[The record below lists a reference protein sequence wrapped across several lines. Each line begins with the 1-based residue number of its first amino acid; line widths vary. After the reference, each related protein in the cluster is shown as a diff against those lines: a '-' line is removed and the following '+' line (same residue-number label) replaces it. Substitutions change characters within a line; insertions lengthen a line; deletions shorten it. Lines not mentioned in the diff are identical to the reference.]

1 MVGYRR
7 AILLRHGQTTWN
19 REKRFQ
25 GQLDI
30 PLDETGHRQAAAA
43 ALLLHCLEAPDVI
56 VSSDLA
62 RAAGTADALG
72 RRAGVPVTLDTD
84 LREAHAGRWQGM
96 THAEILAADPILLHQ
111 WRTAV
116 DVRPGGDGETRTEVG
131 ARVAG
136 AVKRHLT
143 ALPADSV
150 AVFVTHG
157 GAARAAV
164 GHLLGFPAAQW
175 HSLGVMRN
183 CGWAALELDGEGGWR
198 LEVYNTGV
206 PPSGSTAL
214 DDPAGAVR
222 DAIV

>member
-1 MVGYRR
+1 MTTFRR

-25 GQLDI
+25 GQLDV
-30 PLDETGHRQAAAA
+30 PLDEIGMRQADEAARV
-43 ALLLHCLEAPDVI
+43 LHRIEQPQAI

-62 RAAGTADALG
+62 RAAGTADTLG
-72 RRAGVPVTLDTD
+72 RQAGLAVTLDAD

-96 THAEILAADPILLHQ
+96 THEEILATDPVLLQ
-111 WRTAV
+111 RWRTAV

-136 AVKRHLT
+136 AVERHLDT
-143 ALPADSV
+143 VPAGGV

-164 GHLLGFPAAQW
+164 GHLLGLPATHW
-175 HSLGVMRN
+175 HTLGVMRN
-183 CGWAALELDGEGGWR
+183 CGWACLERDEGGRWR

-206 PPSGSTAL
+206 VDAGLSS
-214 DDPAGAVR
+214 DDPGGAVR

>member
-1 MVGYRR
+1 MTTYRR
-7 AILLRHGQTTWN
+7 VILLRHGQTTWN

-25 GQLDI
+25 GQLDV
-30 PLDETGHRQAAAA
+30 PLDDTGMRQADAAA
-43 ALLLHCLEAPDVI
+43 RVLHATEQPQTI

-62 RAAGTADALG
+62 RAARTADTLG
-72 RRAGVPVTLDTD
+72 RHAGVPVTFDAD

-96 THAEILAADPILLHQ
+96 THEEILAADPLLLQQ
-111 WRTAV
+111 WRSAV

-136 AVKRHLT
+136 AVERHL
-143 ALPADSV
+143 DSVPPGGV

-164 GHLLGFPAAQW
+164 GHLLGLPATHW
-175 HSLGVMRN
+175 HTLGVMRN
-183 CGWAALELDGEGGWR
+183 CGWACLERDDEGRWR
-198 LEVYNTGV
+198 LEVYNHGV
-206 PPSGSTAL
+206 VLAGLSA
-214 DDPAGAVR
+214 DDPGGAVR